1 MVYEF
6 VVHNVRIVR
15 PGQDICEGYLRV
27 DGGRIADVGRGNPP
41 DSFAGTRVDGGAG
54 LLTPGLVDMH
64 THGIH
69 AFNYDRGPEHLA
81 SAAEVLGRYGTTTI
95 VPTIVPA
102 LSAGFMDGLNRFSN
116 AIPQITKIS
125 IPGIHLEGPFVA
137 IAGAACETRD
147 GDLTILDELLNACD
161 NRVAVMSI
169 APEVPGILPVIEALV
184 ARNVIPFITHTR
196 ASVDQTVAAIDA
208 GACHATHFYDV
219 FPVPE
224 ETDPGVR
231 PVGVVETILGD
242 GRATCDFIC
251 DGVHVNPMAIRA
263 AVAAKGWEGVS
274 LITDASFGA
283 GLGSGTFDTPW
294 GYTVDVEPGGAPRIA
309 DRDHPMYG
317 GLAGSALTMDR
328 GVMNLLSWLDV
339 PAHQVWAMATR
350 NPARV
355 IGAHTKGNLDAGMD
369 ADMVLWREDGGSVH
383 AERTWVAGRV
393 VHDINAA
400 VQS

>member
-1 MVYEF
+1 MDEF
-6 VVHNVRIVR
+6 VVHNVRVVR
-15 PGQDICEGYLRV
+15 PGQEISEGYLRV
-27 DGGRIADVGRGNPP
+27 SGGRIADVGRGNPP
-41 DSFAGTRVDGGAG
+41 ESVAGTRIDGGAG

-81 SAAEVLGRYGTTTI
+81 GAADVLGRYGTTTI
-95 VPTIVPA
+95 VPTIVPM
-102 LSAGFMDGLNRFSN
+102 LNAGFLDGLNRFSD
-116 AIPQITKIS
+116 AIPGIAKVS

-147 GDLTILDELLNACD
+147 GDCTLLNELLDACD
-161 NRVAVMSI
+161 NRVAVMSV

-184 ARNVIPFITHTR
+184 ARNVVPFITHTR

-231 PVGVVETILGD
+231 PVGVVETILAD
-242 GRATCDFIC
+242 SRATCDFIG
-251 DGVHVNPMAIRA
+251 DGVHVHPMAIRA
-263 AVAAKGWEGVS
+263 AVAAKGWAGVS
-274 LITDASFGA
+274 LISDASFGA
-283 GLGSGTFDTPW
+283 GLGPGKFDTPW
-294 GYTVDVEPGGAPRIA
+294 GYSVEVRQGDAPRIA
-309 DRDHPMYG
+309 DAEHPLRG

-328 GVMNLLSWLDV
+328 GVMNLLSWLDC

-350 NPARV
+350 NPSRV
-355 IGAHTKGNLDAGMD
+355 IRAHTKGDLDTGMD
-369 ADMVLWREDGGSVH
+369 ADMVLWHEDGGTLHV
-383 AERTWVAGRV
+383 ERTWVAGRV
-393 VHDINAA
+393 VHDA
-400 VQS
+400 VASEPVG